1 MGEKER
7 AEALLQAAGVS
18 GVRVEPAAEQV
29 TVSRAE
35 LDALRAAAVPG
46 AQAPAGIPA
55 QVQQL
60 GAELAA
66 GTTPGTPP
74 GGLPAGILP
83 LEEIQRQEREGSGRP
98 GMSHSER
105 MAANEA
111 FCASAEYHLRNGA
124 A

>member
-7 AEALLQAAGVS
+7 AEALLQAAGVRD
-18 GVRVEPAAEQV
+18 VRVEPAAEQV

-66 GTTPGTPP
+66 GTTPGIPP
-74 GGLPAGILP
+74 GQLPEGI
-83 LEEIQRQEREGSGRP
+83 
-98 GMSHSER
+98 M
-105 MAANEA
+105 
-111 FCASAEYHLRNGA
+111 SAEEVEAYEA
-124 A
+124 AGGPKGLSYGEQMKANDRYIRSAEFHIGQGR